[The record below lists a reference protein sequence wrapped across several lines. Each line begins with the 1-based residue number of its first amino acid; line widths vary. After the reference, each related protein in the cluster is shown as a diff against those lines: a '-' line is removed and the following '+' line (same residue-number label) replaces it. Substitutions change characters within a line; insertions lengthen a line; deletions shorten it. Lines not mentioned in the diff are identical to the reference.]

1 MAVAGV
7 LLSIIPW
14 RHPSSDGYC
23 HLRYAIG
30 SLPTFL
36 KPLQRRHSPRCWGR
50 LQDARCKFCFVS
62 NGRCR
67 RSGSISW
74 RKPACR
80 RSKLAFLQQQDH
92 TVRYPLHF
100 SCGRRGHKNNVGI
113 LTTATI
119 LVVARDRAGDFRPHF
134 RHSQFDAPYPKHAIH
149 SQGSGAISGCGNMG
163 YRRRVSRRVVKRQL
177 FVRGRLE

>member
-92 TVRYPLHF
+92 TVRYPLRF
-100 SCGRRGHKNNVGI
+100 SCERSSGKRNGSICGHGTVAHRSGTGNDRPIPAIPKFLKCFENRLCIRR
-113 LTTATI
+113 A
-119 LVVARDRAGDFRPHF
+119 HF
-134 RHSQFDAPYPKHAIH
+134 RMGPNLS
-149 SQGSGAISGCGNMG
+149 SG
-163 YRRRVSRRVVKRQL
+163 
-177 FVRGRLE
+177 